1 MEIGRLKHRI
11 KIYVIENVLNDE
23 GEFTESV
30 SVVATP
36 FCEVSKTTIKEF
48 REQDLDTRRETIDFI
63 IRFKQKAEITS
74 GMRVEFRGVTY
85 EIKAIEPDYQDFE
98 RMMLKC
104 EVVE

>member
-11 KIYVIENVLNDE
+11 KIYVIESVLNDK

-30 SVVATP
+30 NIVATP
-36 FCEVSKTTIKEF
+36 YCEVSKVTIKEF
-48 REQDLDTRRETIDFI
+48 REQDLDTRRETISFI
-63 IRFKQKAEITS
+63 IRYKQKVDINS
-74 GMRVEFRGVTY
+74 GMRVDFRGVTY
-85 EIKAIEPDYQDFE
+85 EIKAIETDFQDFE